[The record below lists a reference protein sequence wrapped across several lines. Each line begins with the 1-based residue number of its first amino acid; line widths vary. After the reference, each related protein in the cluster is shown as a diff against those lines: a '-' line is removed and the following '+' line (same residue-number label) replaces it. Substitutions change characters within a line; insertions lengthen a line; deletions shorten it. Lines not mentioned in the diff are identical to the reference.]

1 MPKKSATARGGAQR
15 GKAKAQK
22 SFELVRPVLATHEQE
37 QEQEQEP
44 ETQDVADMAI
54 ASTNTSNTAKASK
67 ASSIATVPAAK
78 KVVPEVSEVSEEP
91 IGDAV
96 TSASAAPKASS
107 ASSRLAARRPATQQ
121 RPQRSAAPLVT
132 AEHYAYVRKD
142 LMFIAILAIIMFAAI
157 IILHFTL
164 G

>member
-22 SFELVRPVLATHEQE
+22 SFELVRPVLATHE

-78 KVVPEVSEVSEEP
+78 KVVPEVSEISEEP
-91 IGDAV
+91 VGDAV